1 RLLFR
6 SSARLESD
14 TLTMVASSCAR
25 KEPSTATAVIFQ
37 TNGSSPPDSLEALG
51 KGGEDLI
58 GGANARETREDMFKG
73 EAMVLGALGGASV
86 FDEHKGKA
94 EASTLTRGGLDAY
107 IGGDTCEDDRVDAPG
122 FKLLL
127 EVGSGEGAP
136 MALGDEDV
144 AGLKA
149 SSRSDL
155 GGDSGQRLV
164 AQIVRLVDRKLH
176 EVVHVDADVD
186 DRSGMDAEG
195 LGKFFGVFDDLCGR
209 MRHGV
214 HADDGILQVDEDECG
229 LLGVELEFCHG
240 SSLLK
245 IFEIEDSLD

>member
-1 RLLFR
+1 
-6 SSARLESD
+6 
-14 TLTMVASSCAR
+14 MVASSCAR

-37 TNGSSPPDSLEALG
+37 TNGSRPLDSQEDSG

-58 GGANARETREDMFKG
+58 GGANASETRKDIFKG
-73 EAMVLGALGGASV
+73 EAVMLGVLAGAGI

-94 EASTLTRGGLDAY
+94 EAGALASRGLDAGV
-107 IGGDTCEDDRVDAPG
+107 GGDASEDDRVDAAG

-164 AQIVRLVDRKLH
+164 AQIVRLVDRKIH
-176 EVVHVDADVD
+176 EVVHVNANVD
-186 DRSGMDAEG
+186 DRSAMDTEG

-229 LLGVELEFCHG
+229 LLGVEFCHD
-240 SSLLK
+240 SS
-245 IFEIEDSLD
+245 FCCENVRNRG

>member
-1 RLLFR
+1 VRLLCR
-6 SSARLESD
+6 STARLESD

-37 TNGSSPPDSLEALG
+37 TNGSSPPDSAETLG

-73 EAMVLGALGGASV
+73 ETVMLGVLAGASV

-107 IGGDTCEDDRVDAPG
+107 IGGDACEDDRVDAAG

-127 EVGSGEGAP
+127 KVGSSEGAP
-136 MALGDEDV
+136 MALSDEDV
-144 AGLKA
+144 AMLETSG
-149 SSRSDL
+149 RSDL
-155 GGDSGQRLV
+155 RCCGGQWLV
-164 AQIVRLVDRKLH
+164 AQIVRLVDTKVH
-176 EVVHVDADVD
+176 EVVEIGADVD
-186 DRSGMDAEG
+186 DGSALTAEDV
-195 LGKFFGVFDDLCGR
+195 GKFFGVFDDLCGG
-209 MRHGV
+209 MRHWI
-214 HADDGILQVDEDECG
+214 HADNEILQVDEDECG
-229 LLGVELEFCHG
+229 LFRVELEFCHG

-245 IFEIEDSLD
+245 IL